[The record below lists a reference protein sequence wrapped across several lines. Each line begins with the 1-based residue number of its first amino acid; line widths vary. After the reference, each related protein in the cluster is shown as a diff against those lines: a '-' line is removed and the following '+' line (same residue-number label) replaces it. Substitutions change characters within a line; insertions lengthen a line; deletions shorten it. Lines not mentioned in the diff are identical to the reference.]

1 MQAYAAFM
9 DMLLVD
15 HICDADACRP
25 GPAGA
30 KAVGDAFFDAALY
43 IGPASESLYS
53 YRTHNGK
60 PRQPLV
66 AADGHF
72 PLPEGALPWDRAE
85 VQAKCKE
92 CVGPRYYRVF
102 VDDEEVPGSIDE
114 GEVVVVPRALV
125 DGARRPGRGRQHESM
140 TSVRRNI
147 GATAAFRQ
155 K

>member
-43 IGPASESLYS
+43 IAPASENLYS
-53 YRTHNGK
+53 HRTHNGK
-60 PRQPLV
+60 PRHPLIM
-66 AADGHF
+66 ADGHF

-92 CVGPRYYRVF
+92 CAGPRYYRVF
-102 VDDEEVPGSIDE
+102 VDGEEVPSSVDQ

-125 DGARRPGRGRQHESM
+125 NGARQPGRGPRHESM
-140 TSVRRNI
+140 TSVMRNV
-147 GATAAFRQ
+147 GVSRTFRQ
-155 K
+155 